1 MNYIKNITLH
11 HKFFFLFL
19 VFIVWESYFCKYSSY
34 RIGIDNTICSK
45 YFYNFWNE
53 SGFIEN
59 LQASF
64 LIVAIIILV
73 RIAHRSKKKLVQTF
87 LALKSVALIYYLGE
101 ELSWGQHYFDFTTPE
116 LLIEINHQ
124 KETNLHNISN
134 IFDQLPRT
142 LVLIWCSLTF
152 LIINFLEKKI
162 YINFTFKKL
171 LIPSNKLIFISL
183 ILIIISTPDLIIDK
197 FNLHPGHYDAVNKV
211 YIAEAKIY
219 DLISLGFLRFSEL
232 QELIFTF
239 YFFSYSIF
247 LNKLNKNII

>member
-1 MNYIKNITLH
+1 M
-11 HKFFFLFL
+11 
-19 VFIVWESYFCKYSSY
+19 
-34 RIGIDNTICSK
+34 CSK

-59 LQASF
+59 LQVSF
-64 LIVAIIILV
+64 LIVAIFFLIKTSYK
-73 RIAHRSKKKLVQTF
+73 SKKKLTQIF
-87 LALKSVALIYYLGE
+87 LAFKSIALIYYLGE
-101 ELSWGQHYFDFTTPE
+101 EISWGQHFFSFVTPE
-116 LLIEINHQ
+116 LLIDINHQ

-152 LIINFLEKKI
+152 FIIKFLEKKI
-162 YINFTFKKL
+162 YINFNFKKL
-171 LIPSNKLIFISL
+171 LIPSNRLVFISL

-211 YIAEAKIY
+211 YIAKAKIY
-219 DLISLGFLRFSEL
+219 DLISLSFLRFSEL

-247 LNKLNKNII
+247 LNKLKKNII